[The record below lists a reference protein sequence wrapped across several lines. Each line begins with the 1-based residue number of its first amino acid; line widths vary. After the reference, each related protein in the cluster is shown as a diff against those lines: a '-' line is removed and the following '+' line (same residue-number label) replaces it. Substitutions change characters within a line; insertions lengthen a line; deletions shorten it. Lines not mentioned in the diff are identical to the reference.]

1 MLSKNITIHLVPQR
15 EGTVLTPRKR
25 LVYNTPLPCP
35 PRPLPLPLPL
45 SPSSLFWFQFIK
57 IWATLSPAPSTST
70 SVCISSSLL
79 HHLLY
84 PVGVTLQAAGW
95 MDLLQLPPA
104 PGPHLA
110 TRHSHLQEGHFLAVP
125 TKMWVGQRRF
135 WEKLINTSSS
145 QLGLEI
151 RAPETGQGIAVSVHA
166 SQPVH
171 AGSRKPYLGNFRE
184 DIAENCGV
192 GAWRAGKGLSLLGMN
207 LVGTGL
213 TKKNMNDPVL
223 FQLRPVGGEGWL
235 APRLRRG
242 NGIQEQREAFP
253 KSQRKSV
260 EKQVQPPTP

>member
-1 MLSKNITIHLVPQR
+1 MGSPC
-15 EGTVLTPRKR
+15 R
-25 LVYNTPLPCP
+25 LDGFTTAS
-35 PRPLPLPLPL
+35 PRP
-45 SPSSLFWFQFIK
+45 
-57 IWATLSPAPSTST
+57 
-70 SVCISSSLL
+70 
-79 HHLLY
+79 
-84 PVGVTLQAAGW
+84 
-95 MDLLQLPPA
+95 

-135 WEKLINTSSS
+135 WEKLINTSSC

-184 DIAENCGV
+184 DITENCGV

-213 TKKNMNDPVL
+213 TKKNISDPVL

-242 NGIQEQREAFP
+242 N
-253 KSQRKSV
+253 
-260 EKQVQPPTP
+260 